1 MSTTCGCTGSK
12 ASVSLSSGA
21 SIAAA
26 SESDIAMCSDF
37 TNETVCI
44 QAEVTITPTVTVGE
58 IESFCVG
65 DPVIGSCQGTPSPTG
80 SCTFTVS
87 QSICVQVPL
96 TFAAQAT
103 AVPAGIS
110 CGDPG
115 TGPCSAEAFCTYT
128 IGYYQ
133 NHPEYTNALIT
144 AAGGSIILGIDS
156 AGASYEV
163 TTANAVV
170 VLSQQTPSPPAPA
183 SPPFAGQYQILYAQL
198 LAANLNVLGG
208 ATCDYAT
215 DAILNAN
222 TFIAMSPSGIGMDG
236 APAVQAPLALFNEG
250 TAPDCPSHCP

>member
-1 MSTTCGCTGSK
+1 MGPLLSTTCGCTGSK

-156 AGASYEV
+156 AWSELRGNHRKRCSRTISTDTIASS
-163 TTANAVV
+163 TGFTA
-170 VLSQQTPSPPAPA
+170 
-183 SPPFAGQYQILYAQL
+183 I
-198 LAANLNVLGG
+198 
-208 ATCDYAT
+208 CR
-215 DAILNAN
+215 AISD
-222 TFIAMSPSGIGMDG
+222 FICSAFSG
-236 APAVQAPLALFNEG
+236 
-250 TAPDCPSHCP
+250 